1 MTYSLPI
8 LRKVGLVV
16 AVFWVTGCPIK
27 TTSPTYTTPS
37 DLSPA
42 GRVRLATYCDK
53 RTMCSVDQGVTIGAC
68 PTSMCLSRVYE
79 EAPLLQFLDC
89 QIAKQCSA
97 FFNDDD
103 CFLLAGTSDAER
115 DAFTARCAAK
125 STECTDDFGDA
136 CAIGAPIVRKEF
148 MRAVDACLS
157 RATCA
162 DVKTCISAIA
172 IEDCWP

>member
-1 MTYSLPI
+1 MTYSLSI
-8 LRKVGLVV
+8 LRKVGVVV
-16 AVFWVTGCPIK
+16 AAFWVSGCPIT

-37 DLSPA
+37 DLSPT
-42 GRVRLATYCDK
+42 GRARLADYCAK
-53 RTMCSVDQGVTIGAC
+53 RTMCSVDQSVAIGAC
-68 PTSMCLSRVYE
+68 PTSMCLSHVYE

-89 QIAKQCSA
+89 QIAKQCTA

-148 MRAVDACLS
+148 MHAVDACLT
-157 RATCA
+157 RACA
-162 DVKTCISAIA
+162 EVQACIDAIA